1 MFVYETLIRESHL
14 DSFGHVNNAKYLEL
28 FEEAR
33 WEMIT
38 AGGYG
43 LKQVQERKQGPVILA
58 VELQFRKELSV
69 REKIRIEIAPLEMK
83 SKIGKL
89 QQTLF
94 KASGEVSAVATFTV
108 GFFDLERRKLITPS
122 AEWLAAVSQHGS

>member
-33 WEMIT
+33 WELIT
-38 AGGYG
+38 QGGYG

-58 VELQFRKELSV
+58 VEVQFRKELSL
-69 REKIRIEIAPLEMK
+69 RETIRIETSPLEMK
-83 SKIGKL
+83 TKIGKL
-89 QQTLF
+89 KQTLY
-94 KASGEVSAVATFTV
+94 KSSGDVSAVATFTL
-108 GFFDLERRKLITPS
+108 GFFDLERRKLISPS
-122 AEWLAAVSQHGS
+122 SDWLAALSPRR